1 MEFLIEEVIELMDN
15 VFVDV
20 ETTSFHKTFR
30 RPWEIALIADHN
42 ASVTYHVDDLDLTGS
57 DEESLAK
64 SAFWKR
70 YNKDSE
76 IILLSE
82 NIIAKTVHTITRNRN
97 LIGCAT
103 WFDAAVLEEML
114 ERNNLPAEWNDVICI
129 QKLVSDRVG
138 KRVQGLA
145 KCADLLGIYYKKE
158 ELHSAFADAKL
169 AKEIYKK
176 VIND

>member
-1 MEFLIEEVIELMDN
+1 MDN

-30 RPWEIALIADHN
+30 RPWEIALIADHD
-42 ASVTYHVDDLDLTGS
+42 ASVIYHVDDLDLTGS

-76 IILLSE
+76 VILLSE
-82 NIIAKTVHTITRNRN
+82 NIIAKTVYTVTRNKN

-114 ERNNLPAEWNDVICI
+114 ERNNLKPEWNDVICI

-138 KRVQGLA
+138 KRIQGLA
-145 KCADLLGIYYKKE
+145 NCADILEISYDKE
-158 ELHSAFADAKL
+158 KLHSALADAKL
-169 AKEIYKK
+169 AKEVYEK
-176 VIND
+176 VTND

>member
-1 MEFLIEEVIELMDN
+1 MDN
-15 VFVDV
+15 IFVDV

-30 RPWEIALIADHN
+30 RPWEIALIAYHD
-42 ASVTYHVDDLDLTGS
+42 ASVVYHVDDLDLTGS

-76 IILLSE
+76 VILLSE
-82 NIIAKTVHTITRNRN
+82 NIIAKTVHTVTRNKN

-114 ERNNLPAEWNDVICI
+114 ERNNLTPEWNDVICI

-138 KRVQGLA
+138 KRIQGLA
-145 KCADLLGIYYKKE
+145 NCADILEISYDKE
-158 ELHSAFADAKL
+158 KLHSALADAKL
-169 AKEIYKK
+169 AKEVYEK
-176 VIND
+176 VTND

>member
-1 MEFLIEEVIELMDN
+1 MDN
-15 VFVDV
+15 IFVDV

-76 IILLSE
+76 VILLSE
-82 NIIAKTVHTITRNRN
+82 NIIAKTVHTVTRNKN

-114 ERNNLPAEWNDVICI
+114 ERNNLTPEWNDVICI

-145 KCADLLGIYYKKE
+145 KCADLMGIEYNKN
-158 ELHSAFADAKL
+158 ELHSALVDAQL
-169 AKEIYKK
+169 AKAIYEK
-176 VIND
+176 VTND

>member
-1 MEFLIEEVIELMDN
+1 MDN
-15 VFVDV
+15 IFVDV

-30 RPWEIALIADHN
+30 RPWEIALIAYHD
-42 ASVTYHVDDLDLTGS
+42 ASVVYHVDDLDLTGS

-76 IILLSE
+76 VILLSE
-82 NIIAKTVHTITRNRN
+82 NIIAKTVQTITRNKN

-114 ERNNLPAEWNDVICI
+114 SRYNLKPEWNDVICI

-138 KRVQGLA
+138 KRIQGLA
-145 KCADLLGIYYKKE
+145 NCADILEISYDKE
-158 ELHSAFADAKL
+158 KLHSALADAKL
-169 AKEIYKK
+169 AKEVYEK
-176 VIND
+176 VTND